1 MNPHH
6 TYQDPDP
13 VIPPEATREA
23 PTLLALI
30 RGRDVHDLAEQAFD
44 ALERARVGDGCHIQ
58 PEVAYRHGDVA
69 AMTEL
74 PDEQRG
80 WMG

>member
-6 TYQDPDP
+6 TYQDLDS
-13 VIPPEATREA
+13 VTPPEATREA

-44 ALERARVGDGCHIQ
+44 ALERARVEDGCHIQ
-58 PEVAYRHGDVA
+58 P
-69 AMTEL
+69 
-74 PDEQRG
+74 
-80 WMG
+80 